1 MKIKTQKKKISNM
14 QQKVL
19 WEKFIGKNALK
30 NNTERGQKESE
41 KEGKIKI

>member
-30 NNTERGQKESE
+30 NNTERGQSQK
-41 KEGKIKI
+41 KRVR